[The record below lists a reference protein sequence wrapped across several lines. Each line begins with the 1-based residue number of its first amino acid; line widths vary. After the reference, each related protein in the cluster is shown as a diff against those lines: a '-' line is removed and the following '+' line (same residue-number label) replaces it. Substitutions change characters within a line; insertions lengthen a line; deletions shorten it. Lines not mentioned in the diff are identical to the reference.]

1 MLVAAARMMLVLFVI
16 PLTVIALVP
25 YVLTLITIVFLCLT
39 ERCDEII
46 RKRATAREL
55 LTWP

>member
-1 MLVAAARMMLVLFVI
+1 MLVAAARMILALFVI
-16 PLTVIALVP
+16 ALTFIALVP
-25 YVLTLITIVFLCLT
+25 YVLTLIAIVVLCLT

-46 RKRATAREL
+46 RKRSTAREL